1 MSRIRVL
8 QPSDVPQGL
17 ALSKAVGWSQT
28 PADWSLVI
36 EMNPA
41 GCFAMEVDGM
51 VVATTTTI
59 RYGADLAWIGMVLT
73 HPEYRGRGYARA
85 LMQQAID
92 HLSDVQTIKLDA
104 TEMGAPLY
112 EKLGFVDECAIERWI
127 RPPLPSAPADAIGFI
142 PQFALDKQAF
152 GADRSKLLMRLAKF
166 EAAVVQVDNLRWV
179 GNPPVSAQT
188 EKRRLPTG
196 AQAASLHH
204 TTAFAMG
211 RGNRFGPCISPSK
224 EAAEE
229 LARWFLTRHPNE
241 EILWDLFPE
250 NNLAQSLGFTL
261 TRRLTRMTRGRN
273 LKDDH
278 SLIYA
283 GAGFEF
289 G

>member
-1 MSRIRVL
+1 MSKIRVL

-17 ALSKAVGWSQT
+17 ALSQSVGWNQT

-36 EMNPA
+36 EMNPT
-41 GCFAMEVDGM
+41 GCFAMEVDGV

-59 RYGADLAWIGMVLT
+59 RYGTDLAWIGMVLT

-85 LMQQAID
+85 LMQQALAQ
-92 HLSDVQTIKLDA
+92 LSDVQTVKLDA

-112 EKLGFVDECAIERWI
+112 KQLGFVDECAIERWI
-127 RPPLPSAPADAIGFI
+127 RPPLPSAPASAEAYI
-142 PQFALDKQAF
+142 PQPELDHEAF
-152 GADRSKLLMRLAKF
+152 GADRSVLLHRLAQF
-166 EAAVVQVDNLRWV
+166 EAAAISTVGQVDNLRRV
-179 GNPPVSAQT
+179 GNPPV
-188 EKRRLPTG
+188 RPLPTG
-196 AQAASLHH
+196 AQTASLHH
-204 TTAFAMG
+204 TTAFAIG
-211 RGNRFGPCISPSK
+211 RGNRFGPCVSRSK
-224 EAAEE
+224 EAAEQ
-229 LARWFLTRHPNE
+229 LTRWFLGQHPNE

-250 NNLAQSLGFTL
+250 NNLAQSLGFML
-261 TRRLTRMTRGRN
+261 SRHLTRMIRGRH